1 MACKGTDNS
10 SKKLQSPNYSSPST
24 GQMKDSK
31 QSSKKQLKGQENY
44 LSLKMNDLGNNKSR
58 FNQSS
63 YYGVG
68 TTNEKA
74 NKNMAGS
81 YSFYNK
87 EQSSS

>member
-1 MACKGTDNS
+1 
-10 SKKLQSPNYSSPST
+10 
-24 GQMKDSK
+24 
-31 QSSKKQLKGQENY
+31 
-44 LSLKMNDLGNNKSR
+44 MNDLGNNKSR